1 MKILWVK
8 DKMNCQVISDVVG
21 VPIKRVIEGL
31 IRVGGT
37 DKDPEFI
44 DGIEIE
50 LEVEPTPEQL
60 EKFDLKLPTMKRV
73 GGVIAHAH
81 LAKVVNFQTSNE
93 KPLVVSRIWKRQ
105 ERTVSCY
112 VTEQLKDLYLAG
124 TLVVGDFVTVDF
136 IEGDIDKPLAMV
148 KVYKSW

>member
-21 VPIKRVIEGL
+21 IPIKRVIEGL

-44 DGIEIE
+44 EGIEIE
-50 LEVEPTPEQL
+50 AQAAPTPEEL
-60 EKFDLKLPTMKRV
+60 ERVDVLLPDFRRD
-73 GGVIAHAH
+73 GGVTAHAH
-81 LAKVVNFQTSNE
+81 LAKVSGFQPASD
-93 KPLVVSRIWKRQ
+93 KPLVVSRIWKGQ
-105 ERTVSCY
+105 ERIVSCY